1 MTSKQNEIVKFL
13 SKYKSSTEEQ
23 LIFFTQGTLQDI
35 NCLLSERLI
44 VKDEKTKIL
53 YLRMKKLD
61 VRAAVALDVI
71 KAISKE
77 IKEFYPSKKFP
88 VMLTTITNEN
98 LVCDIAVVRGIEQEM
113 VFKKIK
119 EYSNADKL
127 IVVLENDKYENSLIN
142 TTKEVLICKY
152 PIQIIDKVN

>member
-1 MTSKQNEIVKFL
+1 MTNKQSEIVQFL

-35 NCLLSERLI
+35 NYLLSEKLI
-44 VKDEKTKIL
+44 IKDEKTKIF

-77 IKEFYPSKKFP
+77 IKEFHPSKKFP
-88 VMLTTITNEN
+88 VMLTAITNEN
-98 LVCDIAVVRGIEQEM
+98 LICDIVVVRGIEQEM

-119 EYSNADKL
+119 EYSNADKI
-127 IVVLENDKYENSLIN
+127 IVVLENNQYKRSLIN
-142 TTKEVLICKY
+142 TKKEVLICTY
-152 PIQIIDKVN
+152 PIKIVDKIN